1 MVLVAGLIFVT
12 SYFHHGSHVAGA
24 PTARQH
30 SASAEAAT
38 SPGNGLVIRKVSA
51 ARTVNGLVVE
61 GEIANLSDASHQVS
75 RLRLALQDPA
85 EKEVGS
91 KIVDPPKTKLEP
103 GEVEHFE
110 TLFPNPPD
118 TATGVVVTFVSS

>member
-12 SYFHHGSHVAGA
+12 SYIHHGSHVADA
-24 PTARQH
+24 PTARPN
-30 SASAEAAT
+30 SAIAEPAT
-38 SPGNGLVIRKVSA
+38 SPGNGLVIRKVSP
-51 ARTVNGLVVE
+51 ARTMNGLVVE
-61 GEIANLSDASHQVS
+61 GEIANLSEASRQVP
-75 RLRLALQDPA
+75 RLRLALQDSA

-110 TLFPNPPD
+110 TPFLNPPD
-118 TATGVVVTFVSS
+118 TATGVVVTFVPS